1 VKEVY
6 SLILPET
13 IKMIRQKA
21 FLSQEAFASEL
32 KVSVSTINRWETGK
46 VRPNLTAM
54 KNIKQFCEKYSLSFE
69 EVEREW
75 FDYGKH

>member
-1 VKEVY
+1 M
-6 SLILPET
+6 LPET

-21 FLSQEAFASEL
+21 FLPQEAFASEL

-54 KNIKQFCEKYSLSFE
+54 KNIKQFCEKYSLSYE

-75 FDYGKH
+75 FDYGKHQ